1 MQKAESDISKLS
13 EILRSF
19 PLETF
24 IYDMIT
30 IYVLNCDDS
39 SSQSHKNEL
48 SASSNDIRALI
59 KLVLLPA
66 VESQEVVDHLTIR
79 LLEDYVFK
87 TPSFGYSLSKVINLI
102 KNLPYSFDQI
112 ISYTLSSLSKQ
123 QAKLNSLEDIWNVL
137 RRNDSNN
144 STQLDT
150 ASKLL
155 MVAVALNESAESS
168 AEVQPKTSNSLK
180 TLFKIIDW
188 VLCEA
193 SNSAK
198 LKALCLEMA
207 LKMTVSL
214 LKIGQPWDQR
224 DFITSEGL
232 MARLIQTVFWFN
244 SAQLKWYTKQIYD
257 QLLWSGTEPK

>member
-123 QAKLNSLEDIWNVL
+123 QAKLNSLEDI
-137 RRNDSNN
+137 
-144 STQLDT
+144 
-150 ASKLL
+150 
-155 MVAVALNESAESS
+155 
-168 AEVQPKTSNSLK
+168 
-180 TLFKIIDW
+180 
-188 VLCEA
+188 
-193 SNSAK
+193 
-198 LKALCLEMA
+198 
-207 LKMTVSL
+207 
-214 LKIGQPWDQR
+214 
-224 DFITSEGL
+224 
-232 MARLIQTVFWFN
+232 
-244 SAQLKWYTKQIYD
+244 
-257 QLLWSGTEPK
+257 